1 VAGHDRSTNAPESWH
16 VSWGGAASKGQH
28 LEIPAALAGCLGIA
42 QGITVSVRVVT
53 DIPEAIGVCVEPL
66 SIDDWEVVEQNAG
79 HMEEQILSQVSYT
92 CRAMA
97 HCTVDDTCRGN
108 ALQLLNLTPGRKRN
122 SVCTC
127 LSACCFDLQLY
138 TSVHSAGRGCPSWA
152 SFPFLGTSADKAA
165 AESHNSPPSITCAT
179 SERL

>member
-42 QGITVSVRVVT
+42 QGITVSVQVVT

-66 SIDDWEVVEQNAG
+66 SVDDWEVVEQNAG
-79 HMEEQILSQVSYT
+79 HMEEQILSQVWYT

-97 HCTVDDTCRGN
+97 HCTVADIRHG
-108 ALQLLNLTPGRKRN
+108 
-122 SVCTC
+122 
-127 LSACCFDLQLY
+127 DLQQSTAVVQLD
-138 TSVHSAGRGCPSWA
+138 TRSQDKQCLHMSVS
-152 SFPFLGTSADKAA
+152 L
-165 AESHNSPPSITCAT
+165 
-179 SERL
+179 LL